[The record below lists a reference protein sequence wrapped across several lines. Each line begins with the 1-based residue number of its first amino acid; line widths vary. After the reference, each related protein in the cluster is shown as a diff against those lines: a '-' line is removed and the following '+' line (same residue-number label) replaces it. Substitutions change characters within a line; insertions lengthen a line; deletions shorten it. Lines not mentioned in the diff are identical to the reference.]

1 MSKKLLFRLLLLV
14 VFAVSLSGCSALRA
28 RLRGETDS
36 SNLTTPTSTT
46 QTTETYTSVQKVREA
61 SSDQEAVQVTSDE
74 IDAAL
79 NEVDSMGS
87 AETLNTQD
95 VGL

>member
-28 RLRGETDS
+28 RLRGQTDPT
-36 SNLTTPTSTT
+36 NLSTSTSST
-46 QTTETYTSVQKVREA
+46 ETTETYTSVQKVREA
-61 SSDQEAVQVTSDE
+61 SSDQEAVQVTTDE

-79 NEVDSMGS
+79 TEVDSMGS